1 MLPACESG
9 CGCFTP
15 RAWFDAID
23 VIDHELRDAHCSGI
37 VIAGWRSLAREC
49 QCDGNSRV
57 TFVCEVALRGYDGG
71 LLSALQLT
79 SPPPSPST
87 SSSSPRTRRWHGVTC
102 TPIVVPYVVEQLD
115 LSDNGLTGT
124 FPAVDTLC
132 PFNSSNEGGFGGL
145 FMVKT
150 LDMSNNSIGGQL
162 PSGLAAFWNLR
173 VLNLGQN
180 SLTGTIPE
188 QLNNLTTPYPSL
200 MEIDLNNNQLSGT
213 IPGDLFGAEALPI
226 FYPRD
231 ALKTLN
237 LRFNKL
243 TGALPDR
250 VIRLTYMSGIGKG
263 GALLLNG
270 NQMSGGKAFND
281 TENDFISNIQ
291 YCDLTG
297 QAFVG
302 MSKATLTQCVR

>member
-1 MLPACESG
+1 M
-9 CGCFTP
+9 
-15 RAWFDAID
+15 
-23 VIDHELRDAHCSGI
+23 
-37 VIAGWRSLAREC
+37 
-49 QCDGNSRV
+49 
-57 TFVCEVALRGYDGG
+57 
-71 LLSALQLT
+71 
-79 SPPPSPST
+79 
-87 SSSSPRTRRWHGVTC
+87 
-102 TPIVVPYVVEQLD
+102 PYVVEQLD

-213 IPGDLFGAEALPI
+213 IPGDLFGAEVLPI